1 MKHALVLFL
10 TIAACAAFVTRAVEA
25 AGDPRATQLTY
36 EPWNKICLKRADGK
50 ADCWVSADARGA
62 CHPSGGGISV
72 TVLDE
77 KSASLFAALGTK
89 QVLEGAISVQID
101 QGDPILIPHPECTG
115 FFCRG
120 TFDIDSGFIE
130 RLKSG
135 RTITLEATNSA
146 HQKIRLSFS
155 LADFAK
161 AYDGPGE
168 EPKVKVIEET
178 SEKMKELMEQA
189 EKEKCEE

>member
-1 MKHALVLFL
+1 MKYALVLFA
-10 TIAACAAFVTRAVEA
+10 TIAACTAFVARAVEA

-36 EPWNKICLKRADGK
+36 EPWNKICLKGADGK
-50 ADCWVSADARGA
+50 ANCWVSAGARGA
-62 CHPSGGGISV
+62 CYPSGGGISV
-72 TVLDE
+72 TVLDD
-77 KSASLFAALGTK
+77 KSASLFATLGTK

-115 FFCRG
+115 VFCG
-120 TFDIDSGFIE
+120 GKFDIDASFIE

-146 HQKIRLSFS
+146 HQKISLSLS
-155 LADFAK
+155 LADFAEV
-161 AYDGPGE
+161 YDGPGK
-168 EPKVKVIEET
+168 EPNVKVIEET

-189 EKEKCEE
+189 QKEKCEE